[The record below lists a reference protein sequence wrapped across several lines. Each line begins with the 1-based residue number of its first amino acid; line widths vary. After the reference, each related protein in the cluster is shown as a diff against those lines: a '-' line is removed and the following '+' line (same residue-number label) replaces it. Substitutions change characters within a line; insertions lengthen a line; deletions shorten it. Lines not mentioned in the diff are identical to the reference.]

1 MAVKLTKYD
10 ELECFGHA
18 LVIAFG
24 TGARMPIKTMRK
36 AVANVLGLVAE
47 KSYHNKMHELHDIFG
62 SVIIHKDICIEVG
75 ERPS

>member
-1 MAVKLTKYD
+1 MATKLSKYD

-47 KSYHNKMHELHDIFG
+47 KSYHNKMHELRDIFG
-62 SVIIHKDICIEVG
+62 TVVLHDKVCVEIGD
-75 ERPS
+75 RPD